1 LVTPGN
7 FADFDGSLKR
17 LEIGLSEDIME
28 QISIENPNVIQPVYG
43 ENFLP
48 AKITYEEFL
57 RLYDGQHAEYVGGEV
72 LTYMSVSKKHNQLTK
87 FLIRILE
94 SFAEMKEIGEIFS
107 EPYQMKMTFGDDVKG
122 REPDV
127 FFVKNENADRLKSNW
142 FEGGA
147 DLVIEVISP
156 ESRSRDRGDKF
167 YEYESAAVKEYWLI
181 DYERDQTRFYELN
194 SEGIYQL
201 ALVENGIYH
210 SKVLEGLFI
219 KTDWL
224 RQETLPTLMEVLKD
238 WKLV

>member
-1 LVTPGN
+1 MITEVVENQTQ
-7 FADFDGSLKR
+7 AV
-17 LEIGLSEDIME
+17 GLIPEVFPS
-28 QISIENPNVIQPVYG
+28 S
-43 ENFLP
+43 
-48 AKITYEEFL
+48 KITYEEFL

-94 SFAEMKEIGEIFS
+94 SFAEMKEVGEIFS

-127 FFVKNENADRLKSNW
+127 FFVKNENADRLKNNW

-181 DYERDQTRFYELN
+181 DYERSQVRFYELN
-194 SEGIYQL
+194 NEGIYQL
-201 ALVENGIYH
+201 ALIENGTYH

-219 KTDWL
+219 RTDWL
-224 RQETLPTLMEVLKD
+224 WQESLPTLMEVLKD